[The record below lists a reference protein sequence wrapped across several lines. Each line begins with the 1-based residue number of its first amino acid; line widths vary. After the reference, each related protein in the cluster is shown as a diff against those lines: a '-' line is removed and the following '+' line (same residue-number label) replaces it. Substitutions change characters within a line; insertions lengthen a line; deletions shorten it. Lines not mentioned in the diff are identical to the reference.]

1 MLSKEQIYEIID
13 CVVSECQPYEAK
25 ALVLSNGVGLSRFAN
40 SEIHQNVF
48 ENKTEIIINILDKN
62 KSIESATTDY
72 SKDGLKQLV
81 AEMKEN
87 LIFLPDADE
96 PPPLATGEVE
106 ITADSFSDELERLYT
121 VENRCK
127 LIKDCID
134 TLSDDYMAYGAL
146 TYSEEQIAVGNS
158 TGLRRFARYN
168 SVDFSALVSSNS
180 GGTGYAQMLSNTP
193 ANMDVPAAFMKA
205 KDKAE
210 MNQNPIDIEP
220 GVYTVILEPMAVGAL
235 LSDMAFMGFTGKSVL
250 NQASFLTGKLG
261 EKVFDE
267 RITIIDDVTNKN
279 TIPLPFDF
287 EGEPR
292 QVVSIIE
299 KGVAKGLVYD
309 GTSAAEAGVKTTGH
323 SVNMPEYGGMP
334 MNMVMGNGEKTLD
347 QIISETES
355 GLLVTK
361 FHYMNGLNPRQAQ
374 LTALT
379 RDGLFKIE
387 NGKIVAAV
395 NNMRFTESM
404 LNAFNQVVDVS
415 KERQSTGFYFGSCH
429 VPGMKINNFHFTGK
443 TK

>member
-1 MLSKEQIYEIID
+1 MLSKERIYGIID
-13 CVVSECQPYEAK
+13 DVLLASKPYDAK
-25 ALVLSNGVGLSRFAN
+25 VLVLSTGVGLSRFAN

-48 ENKTEIIINILDKN
+48 EDKTEIIINVLDKN
-62 KSIESATTDY
+62 RSIESATTDY
-72 SKDGLKQLV
+72 SQEGLKILV
-81 AEMKEN
+81 SEMKEN
-87 LIFLPDADE
+87 LSFIPEGDS
-96 PPPLATGEVE
+96 PPSLATGEAE
-106 ITADSFSDELERLYT
+106 LTADSFSDELERLYT
-121 VENRCK
+121 VENRCN
-127 LIKDCID
+127 LIKKCID
-134 TLSDDYMAYGAL
+134 TLSADYKAYGAL
-146 TYSEEQIAVGNS
+146 TYSEERIAVGNS

-168 SVDFSALVSSNS
+168 SVELSTLVSSDS

-193 ANMDVPAAFMKA
+193 ENMDVPVAFERA
-205 KDKAE
+205 KVKAE

-220 GVYTVILEPMAVGAL
+220 GAYTVILEPMAVGAL
-235 LSDMAFMGFTGKSVL
+235 LSDMAFMGFSGKSVL
-250 NQASFLTGKLG
+250 DQASFLTGRLG
-261 EKVFDE
+261 ERVFDE
-267 RITIIDDVTNKN
+267 KITIIDDVTDKN

-287 EGEPR
+287 EGEIR
-292 QVVSIIE
+292 QVVPIIE
-299 KGVAKGLVYD
+299 RGIAKGLVYD
-309 GTSAAEAGVKTTGH
+309 GASAAKAGVRTTGH
-323 SVNMPEYGGMP
+323 SVNMPDYGGMP

-347 QIISETES
+347 RIISETES

-404 LNAFNQVVDVS
+404 LKAFNNVVDVS
-415 KERQSTGFYFGSCH
+415 KERQSTAFYFGNCY

>member
-1 MLSKEQIYEIID
+1 MLNKEQIYEIID
-13 CVVSECQPYEAK
+13 DVVSESKPYDTK
-25 ALVLSNGVGLSRFAN
+25 VLVLSTGVGLSRFAN

-48 ENKTEIIINILDKN
+48 EDKTEIIINILDKN

-72 SKDGLKQLV
+72 SKDGLKQLI

-87 LIFLPDADE
+87 LTFLPDGDA
-96 PPPLATGEVE
+96 PPPMATGEVE

-134 TLSDDYMAYGAL
+134 TLSVDYMAYGAL

-158 TGLRRFARYN
+158 TGLRRFARFN
-168 SVDFSALVSSNS
+168 GVEFSALVSSSS

-193 ANMDVPAAFMKA
+193 ENMNVPVAFKRA

-220 GVYTVILEPMAVGAL
+220 GAYTVILEPMAVGAL

-250 NQASFLTGKLG
+250 NQASFLTDKLG

-267 RITIIDDVTNKN
+267 KITIIDDVTNKN

-287 EGEPR
+287 EGETR
-292 QVVSIIE
+292 QVVPIIE
-299 KGVAKGLVYD
+299 RGVAKGLVYD
-309 GTSAAEAGVKTTGH
+309 GASAAEAGVKTTGH

-334 MNMVMGNGEKTLD
+334 MNMVMENGEKTLD
-347 QIISETES
+347 QIIAETES

-361 FHYMNGLNPRQAQ
+361 FHYMNGLNPRKAQ

-379 RDGLFKIE
+379 RDGLFKVE
-387 NGKIVAAV
+387 NGQIVAAV

-415 KERQSTGFYFGSCH
+415 KERQSTGFYFGNCY
-429 VPGMKINNFHFTGK
+429 VPGMKINDFHFTGK

>member
-1 MLSKEQIYEIID
+1 MLSKEQVYEIID
-13 CVVSECQPYEAK
+13 GVLSESKPFDARV
-25 ALVLSNGVGLSRFAN
+25 LVLSTGVGLSRFAN

-48 ENKTEIIINILDKN
+48 EDKTEIIINILDKN
-62 KSIESATTDY
+62 RSIESATTDY
-72 SKDGLKQLV
+72 SREGLKILV

-87 LIFLPDADE
+87 LTFIPEGDVI
-96 PPPLATGEVE
+96 PSLATGEEE
-106 ITADSFSDELERLYT
+106 IKADSFSEELEMVYT
-121 VENRCK
+121 VENRCR

-134 TLSDDYMAYGAL
+134 TLSDDYLAYGAL

-168 SVDFSALVSSNS
+168 SVDFSALVSSGS
-180 GGTGYAQMLSNTP
+180 GGTGYAQVLSNTP
-193 ANMDVPAAFMKA
+193 ENMDVPAAFKRA

-220 GVYTVILEPMAVGAL
+220 GAYTVVLEPMAVGAL

-250 NQASFLTGKLG
+250 NQASFLTGRLG
-261 EKVFDE
+261 EQVFDE
-267 RITIIDDVTNKN
+267 KITIIDDVSDKN

-287 EGEPR
+287 EGEIR
-292 QVVSIIE
+292 QVVPIIE
-299 KGVAKGLVYD
+299 RGIAKGLVYD
-309 GTSAAEAGVKTTGH
+309 GASAAQAGVKTTGH
-323 SVNMPEYGGMP
+323 SVNMPDYGGMP
-334 MNMVMGNGEKTLD
+334 MNMVMGNGEKTLE
-347 QIISETES
+347 QIIAETES

-404 LNAFNQVVDVS
+404 LNAFNQVVEVS
-415 KERQSTGFYFGSCH
+415 KDRQSTAFYFGNCY